1 MRAVTRFV
9 NRHIYR
15 SLRLVV
21 NQEELAGPSAPDRV
35 GDVVFRLAAPEDLE
49 RLDQLEPYGRGA
61 RQRTYV
67 ERDGDWLFV
76 ACRGEQI
83 VGTRRYSRTVPSAS
97 RDGHGLMA
105 RLLELKPTQVWA
117 ADVWLLP
124 EYRQRGINHPFAFYA
139 MRSLASLGY
148 TQYLAS
154 VTLPNLPSLRST
166 GRRGVKRLY
175 YVSYT
180 RLLFYERLRVSAE
193 LPSRLRAAL
202 NESASGSRL
211 DSP

>member
-1 MRAVTRFV
+1 
-9 NRHIYR
+9 
-15 SLRLVV
+15 
-21 NQEELAGPSAPDRV
+21 
-35 GDVVFRLAAPEDLE
+35 
-49 RLDQLEPYGRGA
+49 
-61 RQRTYV
+61 
-67 ERDGDWLFV
+67 
-76 ACRGEQI
+76 
-83 VGTRRYSRTVPSAS
+83 
-97 RDGHGLMA
+97 MA

-166 GRRGVKRLY
+166 GRRGAKRLY